1 MNPKLGEDTTNDN
14 LRLGQILII
23 YHLLKT
29 FKLIIIIANC
39 TYFLAMAW
47 LILIK
52 QEDYINNENQNN
64 YGYFVSEY
72 KLDTMPTFK

>member
-39 TYFLAMAW
+39 TYFIGMAW
-47 LILIK
+47 LIMIK
-52 QEDYINNENQNN
+52 QEDYINNEN
-64 YGYFVSEY
+64 
-72 KLDTMPTFK
+72 